1 MVVKHLELNDFFTW
15 GTLASFSGAT
25 VAVAVL
31 TQFFKGLFDK
41 LPFHVPTRAVS
52 YVFSLA
58 VLILSS
64 HFTNGGTAGTYI
76 LCFINAA
83 LVSLASNGAHDL
95 VRSVFPGGIN
105 DKNNT

>member
-1 MVVKHLELNDFFTW
+1 MELNDFFTW
-15 GTLASFSGAT
+15 GMLASFSGAT
-25 VAVAVL
+25 IAVAVL

-52 YVFSLA
+52 YVFSLT
-58 VLILSS
+58 VLLLSS
-64 HFTNGGTAGTYI
+64 YFTSKGGVGTYI

-83 LVSLASNGAHDL
+83 LVSLTSNGAYDL
-95 VRSVFPGGIN
+95 VRSVLPGGYN

>member
-1 MVVKHLELNDFFTW
+1 MELNDFFTW
-15 GTLASFSGAT
+15 GILASFSGAT
-25 VAVAVL
+25 IAAAVL

-52 YVFSLA
+52 YVFSLT
-58 VLILSS
+58 VLLLSS
-64 HFTNGGTAGTYI
+64 YFTSKGGVGTYI

-83 LVSLASNGAHDL
+83 LVSLASNGAYDL
-95 VRSVFPGGIN
+95 ISPFFKEEHN